1 MAFVASLATNAMG
14 ALGLMPE
21 GQGPGLPFNPA
32 MAREY
37 IEIIV
42 MLEERT
48 VGNLSPDE
56 AQSLARLIGDLRL
69 NYVEVTRAAEPAGPP
84 QPFARP

>member
-21 GQGPGLPFNPA
+21 GQGSGMPPNPNL
-32 MAREY
+32 AREY
-37 IEIIV
+37 IEIIF

-48 VGNLSPDE
+48 AGNLTDDE
-56 AQSLARLIGDLRL
+56 AAGIRQLLSDLRL
-69 NYVEVTRAAEPAGPP
+69 QYVEVTRAPQAPP
-84 QPFARP
+84 PY